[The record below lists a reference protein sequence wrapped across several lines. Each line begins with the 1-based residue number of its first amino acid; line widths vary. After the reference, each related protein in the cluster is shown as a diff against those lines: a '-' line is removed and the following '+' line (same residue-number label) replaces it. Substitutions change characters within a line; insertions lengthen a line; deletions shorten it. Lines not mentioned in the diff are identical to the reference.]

1 MTDSR
6 DVSRHF
12 ADLVV
17 DTTYE
22 GLGPAAA
29 EAAKK
34 SVLDTVGVAL
44 AASGMEPASRAALDV
59 IGEAG
64 GRAEATALGCKRRV
78 PAMMAAFAN
87 GALAHGLDFDD
98 QTPWGQHASS
108 SVVPAVL
115 AVAERRGG
123 ISGSELVTAV
133 AVGQDIFARLRCH
146 VGWRKDWNLS
156 SVFGVLAAAAAA
168 SRVIG
173 LSRAAAHHALGIASQ
188 QSCGIMEA
196 VAGTGS
202 DLRGMYAGFS
212 AKGAVLAALLAER
225 GLTGVENLF
234 EGQYGIFNT
243 YFRGEYDR
251 AAMLRDLGVDHRGA
265 GTLYKLWPAVGTAH
279 NHIHA
284 TVRIVT
290 ENDVAVD
297 DIDEIRIHV
306 GDYHR
311 LMSTP
316 LEDRQNPSTLV
327 DAKFS
332 LPFLVA
338 IAAVRRGMG
347 VADFTGG
354 RPRRSPGASR
364 RPARRRGGRQPPRLD
379 AGDPA
384 RGRGG
389 RPARRPPVRARERR
403 RARGAAEP
411 GDMGTTRR
419 EVRRLRCSGVV
430 AAVPRAGRGG
440 GGAGTQPGVPRRRDT
455 APARA
460 RMSASAAPRVPGR
473 RYGTQA

>member
-146 VGWRKDWNLS
+146 VG
-156 SVFGVLAAAAAA
+156 VAQ
-168 SRVIG
+168 G
-173 LSRAAAHHALGIASQ
+173 LEPVQR
-188 QSCGIMEA
+188 
-196 VAGTGS
+196 
-202 DLRGMYAGFS
+202 LR
-212 AKGAVLAALLAER
+212 
-225 GLTGVENLF
+225 
-234 EGQYGIFNT
+234 
-243 YFRGEYDR
+243 
-251 AAMLRDLGVDHRGA
+251 
-265 GTLYKLWPAVGTAH
+265 
-279 NHIHA
+279 
-284 TVRIVT
+284 
-290 ENDVAVD
+290 
-297 DIDEIRIHV
+297 
-306 GDYHR
+306 
-311 LMSTP
+311 
-316 LEDRQNPSTLV
+316 
-327 DAKFS
+327 
-332 LPFLVA
+332 
-338 IAAVRRGMG
+338 
-347 VADFTGG
+347 
-354 RPRRSPGASR
+354 RPRR
-364 RPARRRGGRQPPRLD
+364 GGC
-379 AGDPA
+379 G
-384 RGRGG
+384 
-389 RPARRPPVRARERR
+389 V
-403 RARGAAEP
+403 P
-411 GDMGTTRR
+411 GDRT
-419 EVRRLRCSGVV
+419 L
-430 AAVPRAGRGG
+430 AGRGAPRPGDREPAVLRDHG
-440 GGAGTQPGVPRRRDT
+440 GGGGD
-455 APARA
+455 
-460 RMSASAAPRVPGR
+460 G
-473 RYGTQA
+473 

>member
-64 GRAEATALGCKRRV
+64 GREEATALGCKRRV

-173 LSRAAAHHALGIASQ
+173 LSRAAVHHALGIASQ

-347 VADFTGG
+347 VADFTAAGLADPRVRAVARRVVAVDDSRLDWTLEIPPGVVEVVLRDGRRFALESADAPGG
-354 RPRRSPGASR
+354 PRSPATWEQLAGKFADCAALASSPPS
-364 RPARRRGGRQPPRLD
+364 PAQVAEAVALGRSLESLD
-379 AGDPA
+379 DA
-384 RGRGG
+384 
-389 RPARRPPVRARERR
+389 
-403 RARGAAEP
+403 
-411 GDMGTTRR
+411 TQL
-419 EVRRLRCSGVV
+419 LRVLG
-430 AAVPRAGRGG
+430 
-440 GGAGTQPGVPRRRDT
+440 
-455 APARA
+455 
-460 RMSASAAPRVPGR
+460 
-473 RYGTQA
+473 